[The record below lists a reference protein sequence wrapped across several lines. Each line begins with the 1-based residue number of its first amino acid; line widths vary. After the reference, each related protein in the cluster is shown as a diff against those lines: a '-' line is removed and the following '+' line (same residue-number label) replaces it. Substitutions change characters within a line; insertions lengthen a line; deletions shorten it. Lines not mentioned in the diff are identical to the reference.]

1 MAYLV
6 GIVLALATVFTAAW
20 IGLDRRSFYA
30 TLLMV
35 IATYYVLFAVMAG
48 SSRAIVIESAVLG
61 FFVLLAAIG
70 FRRSMW
76 IVALAL
82 ALHGTF
88 DLVHGAVVTNPGVPA
103 WWPAFCASYDAVAA
117 IALAWLTRR
126 PNVPPEPAPKI

>member
-6 GIVLALATVFTAAW
+6 GIVLALATVFAAAW

-48 SSRAIVIESAVLG
+48 SSHAIVIESSVLG
-61 FFVLLAAIG
+61 LFVLLAAIG

-82 ALHGTF
+82 ALHGAF
-88 DLVHGAVVTNPGVPA
+88 DLVHGAVVTNPGVPT
-103 WWPAFCASYDAVAA
+103 WWPAFCASYDVVAA
-117 IALAWLTRR
+117 ISLAWLTRR
-126 PNVPPEPAPKI
+126 PNVHSGPVPKL